1 MYNFFI
7 LKNQQNVLALITP
20 RKGLV
25 NSRKIS
31 YVLALITPRKGLLN
45 SQKISYVL
53 ALITPRKGLL
63 NSRKI
68 SFSPQ
73 AVLMCL

>member
-31 YVLALITPRKGLLN
+31 YVLALITPRKGLRTHGRFHFLHR
-45 SQKISYVL
+45 L
-53 ALITPRKGLL
+53 
-63 NSRKI
+63 
-68 SFSPQ
+68 F
-73 AVLMCL
+73 